1 MPAYAVVNP
10 SSTSEPPSSITTFLM
25 VPRGR
30 HDDRPGA
37 LGPGHSHSLH
47 PQGLRWPGDLV
58 ARGEEVG
65 VGPLEET
72 GFAPK

>member
-37 LGPGHSHSLH
+37 LGPGHAHSLH
-47 PQGLRWPGDLV
+47 PRVCDGLAIWSRVAKRLV
-58 ARGEEVG
+58 
-65 VGPLEET
+65 
-72 GFAPK
+72 